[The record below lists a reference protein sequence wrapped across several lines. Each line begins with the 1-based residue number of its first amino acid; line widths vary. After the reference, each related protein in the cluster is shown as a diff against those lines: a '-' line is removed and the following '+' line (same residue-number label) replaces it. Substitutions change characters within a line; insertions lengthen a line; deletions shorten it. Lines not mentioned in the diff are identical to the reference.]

1 VTDFPFKFLAFVS
14 ALTVADTGV
23 NAGGEGTGAP
33 TAGRGGVGAGVG
45 FEGPS
50 PISIQAE
57 ENKSSN
63 RS

>member
-1 VTDFPFKFLAFVS
+1 VTVTDLPFKFLAFTS

-23 NAGGEGTGAP
+23 NAGGEGTGPP
-33 TAGRGGVGAGVG
+33 TTGEGVGTG

-50 PISIQAE
+50 PISIKAE

>member
-1 VTDFPFKFLAFVS
+1 VTVTDLPFKFLAFTS

-23 NAGGEGTGAP
+23 NAGGEGTGPP
-33 TAGRGGVGAGVG
+33 TAGAGGAVG